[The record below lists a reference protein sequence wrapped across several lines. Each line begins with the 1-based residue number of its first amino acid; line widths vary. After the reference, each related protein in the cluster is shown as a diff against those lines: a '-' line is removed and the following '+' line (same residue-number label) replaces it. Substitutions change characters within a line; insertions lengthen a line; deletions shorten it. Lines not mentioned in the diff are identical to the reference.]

1 MSLARS
7 LAHGAALS
15 AITGLALVTTA
26 WTSPARINEKPR
38 ARVFQTVR
46 TADSGWRAA
55 ACAGLEGDCVRDAA
69 LYHAP
74 GDAPNAYYAL
84 DGDPIET
91 LARAFLMRL
100 NDPAI
105 RALFRII
112 AVEGDRFPDIRKV
125 FDTHTRRRAHH
136 AAIAL
141 FERLANERQFEP
153 GAAELASRQLMGMLE
168 HETIILPLLEGQDY
182 AARHD
187 EQMARDATRTLR
199 ARFAAIPGRVDA
211 PTVAHP
217 DRKTR

>member
-1 MSLARS
+1 MQGQRKVR
-7 LAHGAALS
+7 
-15 AITGLALVTTA
+15 AI
-26 WTSPARINEKPR
+26 I
-38 ARVFQTVR
+38 
-46 TADSGWRAA
+46 AA
-55 ACAGLEGDCVRDAA
+55 AREKVLAEGLSQAKMSDIATMAKVSTATVYAYFPSKDALFLGVVEDVARDVETK
-69 LYHAP
+69 L
-74 GDAPNAYYAL
+74 DAYLYAL

-141 FERLANERQFEP
+141 FERLANEGQFEP